1 MSRKTL
7 KIRDLTLRDG
17 QQSLFATRMS
27 QEQVDK
33 TLPYFKEAHFYAMEV
48 WGGAVPDSI
57 MRFLNEDPWN
67 RLKKIKEGIG
77 EASKLTALSRGRN
90 LFGYNPYP
98 EWVIEGFIKN
108 AIADGVD
115 ILRIFDALNDLDNC
129 KSSVEYCKKYGAI
142 ADGAI
147 CYTVDPVLEPKNFFD
162 KILHRKQNKIF
173 TTDYFVKKAKT
184 FESMGA
190 NMVTL
195 KDMAGLVTPK
205 AAYDIISAFKKELS
219 IPVDFHS
226 HSTPG
231 YGLASTLSAIIAG
244 TDIIDT
250 NIFPF
255 AGGPAATAFEIVYL
269 FCKKLDIDVNVN
281 IEVIPKLQ
289 EILMDIRRELKQYD
303 QYPNNY
309 PKMFDPNNP
318 NLPLEIEK
326 LFDQAIELTYKNK
339 FEKALEVCQ
348 QIEAYFNFPPPNEAV
363 KNAQIPGGMYTNML
377 TQLQQL
383 NLEHLLPK
391 VLKAV
396 PKVRI
401 DAGCVPLVTPTS
413 QIIGVQAVNCILD
426 EKKGLPWYTT
436 KSTQFIKLIEGAYG
450 KTPIPID
457 PKFRKFIT
465 GSETEKPF
473 DTSTYL
479 PFPNKEFPE
488 YGNRKLYNNEKEQ
501 LLLELFPNVAEEFL
515 RKRAEQAYKKEIE
528 EALKEKELEENKKRQ
543 ALLRE
548 KEKYEK
554 LSPEEKEKRLLYGL
568 YNYWSLPIIDTTDDD
583 DLIETEYYII

>member
-1 MSRKTL
+1 MSAKTI

-27 QEQVDK
+27 QEQVDR

-57 MRFLNEDPWN
+57 MRFLNEDPWD
-67 RLKKIKEGIG
+67 RLRKIKEGIG
-77 EASKLTALSRGRN
+77 DASKLTALSRGRN

-129 KSSVEYCKKYGAI
+129 KSSVEYCKKYGAR
-142 ADGAI
+142 ADGAV
-147 CYTVDPVLEPKNFFD
+147 CYTVDPVIEPKNFLD
-162 KILHRKQNKIF
+162 KIFHKKQPKIF
-173 TTDYFVKKAKT
+173 TTEYFVNKAKT
-184 FESMGA
+184 LEDMGA
-190 NMVTL
+190 QMVTL

-244 TDIIDT
+244 ADIIDT
-250 NIFPF
+250 NLFPF
-255 AGGPAATAFEIVYL
+255 AGGPAAASFEIIYH
-269 FCKKLDIDVNVN
+269 FCKKLNIDIDVN
-281 IEVIPKLQ
+281 ISVIPKLQ
-289 EILMDIRRELKQYD
+289 EILMDIRKKLKAYD

-309 PKMFDPNNP
+309 PKMFDPQNP
-318 NLPLEIEK
+318 NLPADVEI
-326 LFDQAIELTYKNK
+326 LFDKAIDLTYKNK
-339 FEKALEVCQ
+339 FDDALEVCQ
-348 QIEAYFNFPPPNEAV
+348 QIEAYFNFPAPNEAV
-363 KNAQIPGGMYTNML
+363 RDAQIPGGMYTNM
-377 TQLQQL
+377 TSQLQQL
-383 NLEHLLPK
+383 KLENLMPR

-413 QIIGVQAVNCILD
+413 QIVGSQAVNCILD
-426 EKKGLPWYTT
+426 ENKGLPWYTT
-436 KSTQFIKLIEGAYG
+436 KNTQFIKLVEGAYG
-450 KTPIPID
+450 KTPASID
-457 PKFRKFIT
+457 PNFRKLIT
-465 GSETEKPF
+465 GSENEIPY
-473 DTSTYL
+473 DTSTYK
-479 PFPNKEFPE
+479 PFQNIEFPE

-501 LLLELFPNVAEEFL
+501 LLLELFPNVAEDFL
-515 RKRAEQAYKKEIE
+515 KKRVEKEY
-528 EALKEKELEENKKRQ
+528 LKEKEQTLKEIELKEQKIQ
-543 ALLRE
+543 EAIQKE
-548 KEKYEK
+548 KEKYDK
-554 LSPEEKEKRLLYGL
+554 MTPEEKQQRLLYGL
-568 YNYWSLPIIDTTDDD
+568 YNYWSMPLGYIEEEDFDDYE
-583 DLIETEYYII
+583 LN